1 MSAVLAVLAQQ
12 RAPEAEEMLHAILE
26 VRYRLW
32 PLNQPETWQA
42 RHTLARCMQAQGRL
56 AEAEAEL
63 RATLATVEPRH
74 ADRSEVLAIRS
85 TLALVLLLDEQVD
98 AAIEVYERL
107 LADCRRLLGDTHL
120 DTLQVEHALRR
131 LRDGD

>member
-32 PLNQPETWQA
+32 PLNQPEAWQA

-107 LADCRRLLGDTHL
+107 LADRRRLLGDTHL